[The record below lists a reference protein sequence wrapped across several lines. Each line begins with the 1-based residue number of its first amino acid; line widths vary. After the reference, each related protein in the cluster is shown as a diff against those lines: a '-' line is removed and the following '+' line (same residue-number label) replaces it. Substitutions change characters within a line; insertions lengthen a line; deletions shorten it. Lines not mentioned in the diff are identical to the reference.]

1 MDHSFE
7 FKDTIH
13 ETLGIEFVEYTK
25 ERVVLTMPVLPRVH
39 QPFHIMHGGVSVV
52 LAESVA
58 SSGSYQ
64 FIDRDKQRAVGLEI
78 NANHIR
84 SVADGMVKAV
94 GVPVHVGRRTWSGML
109 GFMMIR
115 IDWYVY
121 HDVPWQLLIWN
132 DNSHSITDSN
142 LITPFH
148 DLKHSIM

>member
-1 MDHSFE
+1 MDPVFE

-39 QPFHIMHGGVSVV
+39 QPFHIMHGGVNVV

-84 SVADGMVKAV
+84 SVASGEVKAV
-94 GVPVHVGRRTWSGML
+94 GVPVHVGRRTLVWEIKIYDDQERLTCISRCTMAV
-109 GFMMIR
+109 
-115 IDWYVY
+115 ID
-121 HDVPWQLLIWN
+121 IEG
-132 DNSHSITDSN
+132 
-142 LITPFH
+142 
-148 DLKHSIM
+148 